1 MRYNPKARLD
11 RSQVR
16 VRGRGGRSSGGGFG
30 GGGLGGGG
38 LGGGGLGGSRLPIP
52 MGSGGR
58 MGCGG
63 FALLAVVVVVMLATG
78 GLGGLLGGG
87 GGATSGGPFGGYSA
101 PGATAVD
108 DTGVSGL
115 EQCETGAD
123 ANSDRSCALLAD
135 VNSIQAFWEQVLP
148 DQAGVDYEPAP
159 TNFFTGSVDTGCGPA
174 TSETGPFYCPADAN
188 IYLDI
193 TFFDAMLEGQLGAE
207 GGPFSEAYVLAHE
220 YGHHVQDLLGTMGQV
235 RTQQGENSDA
245 VRLEL
250 QADCYAGMW
259 TKFATEVED
268 ENGEVFILDLTQDD
282 IDRALDA
289 AAAVGDDRIQ
299 AKSGRV
305 NPETWTHG
313 SAQARQ
319 YWFSVGLDQGTI
331 DACDTFSA
339 SDLDG

>member
-16 VRGRGGRSSGGGFG
+16 VRGRGGGRSSGGGFG

-38 LGGGGLGGSRLPIP
+38 LGGSRLPIP
-52 MGSGGR
+52 VGGGGR

-63 FALLAVVVVVMLATG
+63 FALLAVVVVILFATG

-87 GGATSGGPFGGYSA
+87 GGGATAGPFGGYSA
-101 PGATAVD
+101 PATLD
-108 DTGVSGL
+108 DAGVTGL
-115 EQCETGAD
+115 EQCRSGAD
-123 ANSDRSCALLAD
+123 ANSDRACGRLAD
-135 VNSIQAFWEQVLP
+135 VNNIQAFWSQALP
-148 DQAGVDYEPAP
+148 DQAGVDYELAP
-159 TNFFTGSVDTGCGPA
+159 TNFFDGSVDTGCGPA
-174 TSETGPFYCPADAN
+174 TSDTGPFYCPADAN
-188 IYLDI
+188 VYLDV

-220 YGHHVQDLLGTMGQV
+220 YGHHVQNLLGTMGRV

-259 TKFATEVED
+259 AKFATEVED
-268 ENGEVFILDLTQDD
+268 QDGEVFILDLTQED

-299 AKSGRV
+299 QRAGRV

-313 SAQARQ
+313 SSQARQ
-319 YWFSVGLDQGTI
+319 YWFMVGYDQGTVE
-331 DACDTFSA
+331 ACDTFAA

>member
-16 VRGRGGRSSGGGFG
+16 VRGRSGGRSSGGGL
-30 GGGLGGGG
+30 GGLGGGG

-52 MGSGGR
+52 VGGGGR

-63 FALLAVVVVVMLATG
+63 FALMAIVVVVLLATG

-101 PGATAVD
+101 PGAGAVD
-108 DTGVSGL
+108 DTGVTGLTQCRSG
-115 EQCETGAD
+115 ED
-123 ANSDRSCALLAD
+123 ANTDRSCALLAD
-135 VNSIQAFWEQVLP
+135 VNSVQAFWEQVLP
-148 DQAGVDYEPAP
+148 DQAGTEYEPAV
-159 TNFFTGSVDTGCGPA
+159 TNFFTDSVDTGCGPA
-174 TSETGPFYCPADAN
+174 TSDTGPFYCPADGGV
-188 IYLDI
+188 YLDI
-193 TFFDAMLEGQLGAE
+193 RFFDAMLEGQLGAE

-220 YGHHVQDLLGTMGQV
+220 YGHHVQDLLGTMAEV
-235 RTQQGENSDA
+235 RTQQGETSDA

-319 YWFSVGLDQGTI
+319 HWFSVGLEEGTVE
-331 DACDTFSA
+331 ACDTFSA
-339 SDLDG
+339 ADLDG

>member
-1 MRYNPKARLD
+1 MRYNPRAKLD
-11 RSQVR
+11 RGQVR
-16 VRGRGGRSSGGGFG
+16 VRGRSSGGRGGFG
-30 GGGLGGGG
+30 GGS

-52 MGSGGR
+52 VGGGGR

-63 FALLAVVVVVMLATG
+63 FALLAIVIVIMVATG
-78 GLGGLLGGG
+78 GLGSLLG
-87 GGATSGGPFGGYSA
+87 GGATSGGPLGGYSA
-101 PGATAVD
+101 PDVSTVD

-115 EQCETGAD
+115 EQCQTGED

-135 VNSIQAFWEQVLP
+135 VNSVQAFWEQVLP
-148 DQAGVDYEPAP
+148 DQAGQQYEPAV

-174 TSETGPFYCPADAN
+174 TSDTGPFYCPADGGV
-188 IYLDI
+188 YLDI
-193 TFFDAMLEGQLGAE
+193 TFFDAMLEGQLGAQ

-220 YGHHVQDLLGTMGQV
+220 YGHHVQDLLGTMGEV

-299 AKSGRV
+299 ARSGRV

-331 DACDTFSA
+331 KACDTFSA

>member
-1 MRYNPKARLD
+1 VRYNPRAKLD
-11 RSQVR
+11 RGQVR
-16 VRGRGGRSSGGGFG
+16 VRGRSSGGGGGFG
-30 GGGLGGGG
+30 GGGF
-38 LGGGGLGGSRLPIP
+38 GGGGLGGSRLPIP
-52 MGSGGR
+52 VGGGGR

-63 FALLAVVVVVMLATG
+63 FALLAVVVVIMLATG

-87 GGATSGGPFGGYSA
+87 GSSASGGPFGGYSA

-108 DTGVSGL
+108 DTGVTGL
-115 EQCETGAD
+115 DQCQTGAD
-123 ANSDRSCALLAD
+123 ANTDRSCALLAD
-135 VNSIQAFWEQVLP
+135 VNSVQAFWEQALP
-148 DQAGVDYEPAP
+148 DQADVPYELAQ
-159 TNFFTGSVDTGCGPA
+159 TNFFTGQTDTGCGPA
-174 TSETGPFYCPADAN
+174 TSDTGPFYCPADAN
-188 IYLDI
+188 VYLDI
-193 TFFDAMLEGQLGAE
+193 TFFDAMLKGRLGAE

-220 YGHHVQDLLGTMGQV
+220 YGHHVQDLLGTMGRV

-268 ENGEVFILDLTQDD
+268 DNGEVFILDLTQDD

-299 AKSGRV
+299 QRSSGRV
-305 NPETWTHG
+305 NPESWTHG
-313 SAQARQ
+313 SANARQ
-319 YWFSVGLDQGTI
+319 YWFATGLREGTL

-339 SDLDG
+339 SDLHE

>member
-1 MRYNPKARLD
+1 MRYNPRARLD

-16 VRGRGGRSSGGGFG
+16 VRGRGTSGGLRGGGAFG
-30 GGGLGGGG
+30 GGS
-38 LGGGGLGGSRLPIP
+38 LGGSRMPIP
-52 MGSGGR
+52 MGGGGR

-63 FALLAVVVVVMLATG
+63 FALLAIVVVVMFATG
-78 GLGGLLGGG
+78 GLGGVLGGLT
-87 GGATSGGPFGGYSA
+87 GGATGGASGGPFGGYTA
-101 PGATAVD
+101 PDAASVQ
-108 DTGVSGL
+108 DTGVTGL

-123 ANSDRSCALLAD
+123 ANSDRSCGLLAN

-148 DQAGVDYEPAP
+148 DQAGRDYEPAV

-174 TSETGPFYCPADAN
+174 TSETGPFYCPADGGV
-188 IYLDI
+188 YLDI

-235 RTQQGENSDA
+235 RTQQGPTSDA

-259 TKFATEVED
+259 TRFATTVED
-268 ENGEVFILDLTQDD
+268 ENGEVYILDLTQDD

-299 AKSGRV
+299 ERTSGQV

-319 YWFSVGLDQGTI
+319 YWFSVGMDQGTI
-331 DACDTFSA
+331 EACDTFSA

>member
-1 MRYNPKARLD
+1 MRYNPRARLD
-11 RSQVR
+11 RGQVR
-16 VRGRGGRSSGGGFG
+16 VRGRGGGGGGFG
-30 GGGLGGGG
+30 GGGMGG

-52 MGSGGR
+52 VGGGGR

-63 FALLAVVVVVMLATG
+63 FALLAVVVVILFATG

-87 GGATSGGPFGGYSA
+87 GGTSSGGGPFGGYSA
-101 PGATAVD
+101 PDATGVD
-108 DTGVSGL
+108 DTGVTGL
-115 EQCETGAD
+115 EQCQTGAD

-135 VNSIQAFWEQVLP
+135 VNSVQAFWEQALP
-148 DQAGVDYEPAP
+148 DQAGTPYEPAQ

-174 TSETGPFYCPADAN
+174 TSDTGPFYCPADAN
-188 IYLDI
+188 VYLDI

-220 YGHHVQDLLGTMGQV
+220 YGHHIQNLLGTMGQV
-235 RTQQGENSDA
+235 RTQQGPESDA

-289 AAAVGDDRIQ
+289 AARIGDDFIQQNLGNGRIDQ
-299 AKSGRV
+299 DAF
-305 NPETWTHG
+305 THG
-313 SAQARQ
+313 TSEQRQRWFLTGYETGDPAQ
-319 YWFSVGLDQGTI
+319 
-331 DACDTFSA
+331 CDTFA
-339 SDLDG
+339 TDDLG